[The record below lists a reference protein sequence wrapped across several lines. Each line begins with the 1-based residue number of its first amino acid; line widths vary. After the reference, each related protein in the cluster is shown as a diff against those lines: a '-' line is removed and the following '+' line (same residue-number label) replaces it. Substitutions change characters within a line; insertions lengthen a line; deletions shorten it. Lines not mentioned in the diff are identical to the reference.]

1 MTAVKIVQLKGEYR
15 SRKRRQAWQS
25 LYLGTVVTEEE
36 RELARRACARGVI
49 RSGMSVDDLREI
61 FDALDLGKRGEVK
74 VRCSRDGRYMRRLT
88 TTDDWYMC
96 TNGCKEIRHGVG
108 SNFGLMLLGFCYKAS
123 K

>member
-61 FDALDLGKRGEVK
+61 FDALDLGKRVK
-74 VRCSRDGRYMRRLT
+74 
-88 TTDDWYMC
+88 
-96 TNGCKEIRHGVG
+96 
-108 SNFGLMLLGFCYKAS
+108 
-123 K
+123 